1 MIYNTIELNYKL
13 LLIIINEQ
21 MKIAIWTQNPAKIE
35 AIKIWIDKCSYTNN
49 QDIEFITNS
58 AESNV
63 SDMPKSL
70 EENIRWAENRSI
82 DMQKKH
88 NNADLYIGMEWWTSY
103 INWKAYLFWVVCILD
118 KNWKKH
124 IGISNMMEVPEVFRK
139 RIYENGEELGVV
151 LEELTWIQS
160 ASKKNWAFWAWSDD
174 NLTRTDQFVYAF
186 LSAIP
191 PFFNNFYNIE

>member
-1 MIYNTIELNYKL
+1 
-13 LLIIINEQ
+13 
-21 MKIAIWTQNPAKIE
+21 MKIAIGTQNPAKIE
-35 AIKIWIDKCSYTNN
+35 AIKIGIDKCSYTNN

-70 EENIRWAENRSI
+70 EENIRGAENRSI

-88 NNADLYIGMEWWTSY
+88 NNADLYIGMEGGTSY
-103 INWKAYLFWVVCILD
+103 INGKAYLFGVVCILD
-118 KNWKKH
+118 KNGKKH

-151 LEELTWIQS
+151 LEELTGIQS
-160 ASKKNWAFWAWSDD
+160 ASKKNGAFGAWSDD